1 MPIDAGVFNN
11 IKTFADYQRADQDF
25 QMRRA
30 LAAQQLQTGGIDA
43 ASKANAY
50 KTQLLSGA
58 AAGGQQAYDQARQT
72 LQGQGIDTS
81 EYAPDVGTAN
91 AQLQSARLAQSPLGS
106 LLNAGLK
113 MDSNDIARAGIT
125 GVLPAGSNVPAIAAG
140 ILPNAAPTAGQ
151 AAPPSV
157 AQPQQDAPYSVTDV
171 MQARTAMDNGQMPAP
186 PASVQNLPVSA
197 PANTAAISPRFSP
210 PAQNPN
216 ETLPAYNA
224 RAQRAFEAY
233 KTDPKY
239 LQASKAAE
247 KTGELSAVDQEAA
260 NKAQELTNRL
270 KMNLEAMQRLNPD
283 VPSAGIFPESLQ
295 EYGSQVSAAHPNLT
309 LGMGD
314 NGKGVTAA
322 NQWDQINNQQVIS
335 EIQQFLA
342 SGGANTRINQTLDRI
357 MRAAS
362 AVDKSGLP
370 NSRSAQINNALAEIS
385 NKNVSGQNLAATT
398 NGAPKQEYSPIPVQ
412 TPLPDGV
419 PQGASLYGTSQGKKV
434 YKMPDG
440 SFIMEQ

>member
-30 LAAQQLQTGGIDA
+30 LAAQQLQTGDIDA

-91 AQLQSARLAQSPLGS
+91 AQLQSARLAQSSLGS

-151 AAPPSV
+151 AAPQSV

-171 MQARTAMDNGQMPAP
+171 MQAKTAMDNGQMPAP
-186 PASVQNLPVSA
+186 PASTPNLPTSA
-197 PANTAAISPRFSP
+197 PANTAAVSPRFSP

-233 KTDPKY
+233 KTDPAVIGAQESAKKTG
-239 LQASKAAE
+239 ADAAE
-247 KTGELSAVDQEAA
+247 SQKGAIVSTE
-260 NKAQELTNRL
+260 T
-270 KMNLEAMQRLNPD
+270 MQRLDQNLDALKGLNTNLPD
-283 VPSAGIFPESLQ
+283 YGGILP
-295 EYGSQVSAAHPNLT
+295 VSVKARGELI
-309 LGMGD
+309 GGD
-314 NGKGVTAA
+314 NKGYDAL
-322 NQWDQINNQQVIS
+322 QKWDAINQQQVVNAIS
-335 EIQQFLA
+335 ELVKGGQIRGNQFIE
-342 SGGANTRINQTLDRI
+342 RIINRGF
-357 MRAAS
+357 
-362 AVDKSGLP
+362 AVDP
-370 NSRSAQINNALAEIS
+370 N
-385 NKNVSGQNLAATT
+385 
-398 NGAPKQEYSPIPVQ
+398 APKQTRADEIETLRNELKNAAVQAQNTSASYSGAAKGNYVP
-412 TPLPDGV
+412 TLPQSQSAA
-419 PQGASLYGTSQGKKV
+419 PAGASLYGTSQGKKV